1 MSLAG
6 RFRRA
11 EYYTSFMKEYPK
23 RFYRRPSQMVRDLR
37 AVAHARR
44 RLRAMPEAEQ
54 IEPAFR
60 ERLMLAVTEV
70 NGCRYCA
77 WAHARMALAAGLSGA
92 DVDELAGGS
101 LEGCPPEE
109 IPALL
114 YAQHW
119 AETDA
124 EPDQLARLRVVE
136 TYGESRIEAMEL
148 VLRTIRIGNLLGNSF
163 DYLLFLA
170 SFGRWGGGEKG

>member
-1 MSLAG
+1 
-6 RFRRA
+6 
-11 EYYTSFMKEYPK
+11 MKEYPK
-23 RFYRRPSQMVRDLR
+23 RFYRRPSEMVRDLR
-37 AVAHARR
+37 AVARARR
-44 RLRAMPEAEQ
+44 RLKTVPAAGQ
-54 IEPAFR
+54 IDSAFR

-77 WAHARMALAAGLSGA
+77 YAHTRMALAAGLSDA
-92 DVDELAGGS
+92 DIDALAAGS
-101 LEGCPPEE
+101 MEGCPPEQ

-124 EPDQLARLRVVE
+124 RPDQEARMRLVE
-136 TYGESRIEAMEL
+136 TCGEAGTEAIEL

-163 DYLLFLA
+163 DYLLYRL
-170 SFGRWGGGEKG
+170 SFGRWGDGKKG